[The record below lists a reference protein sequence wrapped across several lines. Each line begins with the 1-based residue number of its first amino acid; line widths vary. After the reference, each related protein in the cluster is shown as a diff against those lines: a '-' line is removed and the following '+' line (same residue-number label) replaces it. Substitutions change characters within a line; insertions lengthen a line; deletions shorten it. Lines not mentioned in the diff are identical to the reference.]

1 MKIKLRYIPREN
13 RETEYYDVGKIWFY
27 LTKKRSPY
35 LTKKRSPFKIIW
47 NKWFFNKRIV
57 LFICKSIN
65 S

>member
-1 MKIKLRYIPREN
+1 MKTVKIKLRYIPRGN

-27 LTKKRSPY
+27 LTKKRSP
-35 LTKKRSPFKIIW
+35 FKIIW
-47 NKWFFNKRIV
+47 NKWFFNRRIV